1 MMRTDFPCLE
11 SRFLILRQNRII
23 DYGNLEMAEKNKVYE
38 IEITAI
44 SSDGNGIGRL
54 DGMAV
59 FVPYTAVG
67 DIVRARIVKLKKSY
81 AAACAEEIIKPS
93 KYRKE
98 AECSVYER
106 CGGCRL
112 MHMEYEAQIEAKRN
126 SIESALERIGGFKG
140 LRLEKMNGMEDPFH
154 YRNKAVFHVSGQG
167 NNTVC
172 GFYAAKSHE
181 NIPAQDCVICSEI
194 NPKIIDA
201 VREYIKKYNLDAKSK
216 GNGSIEQIFTRTA
229 FNTGET
235 MVVISIGKTGVPDKE
250 ELVDMIRNAENSVLS
265 VILDNGKERT
275 VFGSNVITD
284 YIGGIKFEI
293 SADSFFQVNPVMTQ
307 RLYKTAI
314 EYAAVDRDTSI
325 MDIYCGIGTISLC
338 AAKKAKRVIGIE
350 AVGQAVEDARKNAL
364 ANGICNAEFY
374 AGRAED
380 IVPELIKSGERP
392 DVVILDPPRK
402 GSDKATLDAIV
413 EAAPE
418 RVVYVSCDPA
428 TLARDMKYLRKN
440 GYVPKKAR
448 GFDMFPHTVHVE
460 TVVLMSQVKD

>member
-1 MMRTDFPCLE
+1 
-11 SRFLILRQNRII
+11 
-23 DYGNLEMAEKNKVYE
+23 
-38 IEITAI
+38 
-44 SSDGNGIGRL
+44 
-54 DGMAV
+54 
-59 FVPYTAVG
+59 
-67 DIVRARIVKLKKSY
+67 
-81 AAACAEEIIKPS
+81 
-93 KYRKE
+93 
-98 AECSVYER
+98 
-106 CGGCRL
+106 
-112 MHMEYEAQIEAKRN
+112 
-126 SIESALERIGGFKG
+126 
-140 LRLEKMNGMEDPFH
+140 
-154 YRNKAVFHVSGQG
+154 
-167 NNTVC
+167 
-172 GFYAAKSHE
+172 
-181 NIPAQDCVICSEI
+181 
-194 NPKIIDA
+194 
-201 VREYIKKYNLDAKSK
+201 
-216 GNGSIEQIFTRTA
+216 
-229 FNTGET
+229 
-235 MVVISIGKTGVPDKE
+235 MVVISIRKAGVPHKE
-250 ELVDMIRNAENSVLS
+250 ELIDMIRNAENSVSS

-275 VFGSNVITD
+275 FFGSNVITD

-293 SADSFFQVNPVMTQ
+293 SADSFFQVNPVMTH

-380 IVPELIKSGERP
+380 IVPDLIKNGERP

-402 GSDKATLDAIV
+402 GSDTATLDAIV

-440 GYVPKKAR
+440 GYVPKKAQ

-460 TVVLMSQVKD
+460 TIVLLQRRDT